1 MKRVFKTIKNILILA
16 SMLVAIG
23 LLIHDFIF
31 WGIIPFFSHVFYQM
45 TYLGLFVDLAALGIV
60 EISSQYFKELFK

>member
-1 MKRVFKTIKNILILA
+1 MKRVFKSVKNILILL

-31 WGIIPFFSHVFYQM
+31 WGIIPFFSHTFYEM
-45 TYLGLFVDLAALGIV
+45 TYLGLFVDLSALGIIEV
-60 EISSQYFKELFK
+60 GFQYFKELFK